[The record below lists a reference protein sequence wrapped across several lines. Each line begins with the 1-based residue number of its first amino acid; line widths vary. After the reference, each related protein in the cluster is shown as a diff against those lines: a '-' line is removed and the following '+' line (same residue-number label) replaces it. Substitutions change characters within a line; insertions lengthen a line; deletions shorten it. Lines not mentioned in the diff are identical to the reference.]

1 MGEVLFLMCSV
12 CVRFH
17 FNSIHSSTSPIGDSL
32 QWTSNRSNSVPIRI
46 VLLLSYREARSLRRD
61 RLDCSTLPNI
71 MIRSA
76 TLIKSIL
83 RELLL
88 HQGGILAHPQIRRI
102 QHQKRHHNHW
112 ECPHLPPLH
121 HWLSTPILAICD
133 PSCLNTSLPTPS
145 FFPSN
150 QIPTSRFHKG
160 IISQCNSG
168 G

>member
-12 CVRFH
+12 CVRFL

-61 RLDCSTLPNI
+61 RMNCSTLPNI

-112 ECPHLPPLH
+112 KCPHLPPLH

-150 QIPTSRFHKG
+150 QIPISRFHKG
-160 IISQCNSG
+160 IPSQCNSG

>member
-1 MGEVLFLMCSV
+1 MCSV

-17 FNSIHSSTSPIGDSL
+17 FNSIHSRTSPIGNSL
-32 QWTSNRSNSVPIRI
+32 QWTSNRFNLVPIRI
-46 VLLLSYREARSLRRD
+46 VLLQSCSETRSLRRD

-112 ECPHLPPLH
+112 KCPHLPPLH

-150 QIPTSRFHKG
+150 QILISRFHKG
-160 IISQCNSG
+160 IPSQCNSG